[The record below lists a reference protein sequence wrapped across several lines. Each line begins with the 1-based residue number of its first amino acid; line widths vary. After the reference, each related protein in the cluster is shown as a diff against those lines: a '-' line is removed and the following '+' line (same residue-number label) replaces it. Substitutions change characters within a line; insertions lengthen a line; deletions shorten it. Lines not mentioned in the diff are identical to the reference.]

1 MSDKHQNS
9 ILHPTRRQA
18 LAMMGMV
25 GATGL
30 VMPGIFGRDKAYAA
44 PPSAPKG
51 QVIIGFSQEPT
62 VFNPHMLHIEVDEG
76 IHFSVFDPLFNVD
89 PEGQIHARPGSRSAE
104 QSKMAVFPPTASI
117 GRSSCATA

>member
-9 ILHPTRRQA
+9 ILRPTRRQA
-18 LAMMGMV
+18 LTMMGLV
-25 GATGL
+25 RASGL

-89 PEGQIHARPGSRSAE
+89 PEGKFTPHLQPKCRV
-104 QSKMAVFPPTASI
+104 SKTAVFRLMASI
-117 GRSSCATA
+117 GKSSCAMA